1 MSGIEAHLSRF
12 YATAIKLS
20 SLGVVSAASRK
31 QQTYCSRYFRKNC
44 LGNYKVSLIFGFGF
58 LCSLYF
64 SSIGLLQLSGDVE
77 SNPGPTYSIEKVI
90 QGSFHQGNPIF
101 GRTAGVQC
109 ACNSLF
115 ALCWSQAKTVSRW
128 LNHVLTEGDLL
139 YKSLN
144 VVDMLKADDLPRSIV
159 MCNIECPVDF
169 LELKTEI
176 AHLRNGESFLR
187 RSVPNTGDEF
197 MFLLFLGGFTTALMT
212 HHNHYYLFDSLSR
225 DSRGLS
231 EVDGTSVLMKFSDL
245 FEAENYIQVFFSR
258 VSQHGAV

>member
-1 MSGIEAHLSRF
+1 MRIINENYEIINDFSYNKIKMSGIEAHLSRF

-31 QQTYCSRYFRKNC
+31 QQTYCSRNFRKNC

-101 GRTAGVQC
+101 GRTVGVQC

-115 ALCWSQAKTVSRW
+115 ALCWSQVKTVSRW

-144 VVDMLKADDLPRSIV
+144 VVDMLTADDLPRSTV

-176 AHLRNGESFLR
+176 S
-187 RSVPNTGDEF
+187 
-197 MFLLFLGGFTTALMT
+197 
-212 HHNHYYLFDSLSR
+212 
-225 DSRGLS
+225 
-231 EVDGTSVLMKFSDL
+231 
-245 FEAENYIQVFFSR
+245 
-258 VSQHGAV
+258 